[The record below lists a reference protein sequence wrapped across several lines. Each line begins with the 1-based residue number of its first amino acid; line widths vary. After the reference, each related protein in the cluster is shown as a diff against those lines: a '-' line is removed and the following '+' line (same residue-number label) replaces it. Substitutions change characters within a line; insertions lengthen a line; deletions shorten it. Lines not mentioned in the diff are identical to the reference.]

1 MECSRRS
8 IRCTLG
14 WVAAGEEASEL
25 AAGVVVVVVRDEARA
40 ERRGPS
46 GRDMED
52 MRFGGLQETSVTSRK
67 LRGRKDEER
76 LTAWLRCGEPA
87 TKHAMPT
94 RGRQGNHTSTP
105 RRSRGNH
112 IQVGR
117 SMLVN
122 GVLLSYQLLSW
133 YGWCSEFCHGS
144 DSDAHAPFSISRTL
158 DNFIPF

>member
-1 MECSRRS
+1 MRPGKSER
-8 IRCTLG
+8 
-14 WVAAGEEASEL
+14 AAG
-25 AAGVVVVVVRDEARA
+25 GVVVVTRQRNQIKRVQRQDRPKRE
-40 ERRGPS
+40 RGPA
-46 GRDMED
+46 GRDTEGGVED